1 MEAIIEKIH
10 KEFKVSAD
18 STLKKSKKFLKSYK
32 PIEIKESSDVDFL
45 KSIGFNNV
53 DFVRQQDEFN
63 KDAVEKNFQDSLLGE
78 IQLNI
83 ENFNATRIESRNEY
97 YIKKY
102 VNDVFKYRIIN
113 LDF

>member
-1 MEAIIEKIH
+1 MACTASAGNM
-10 KEFKVSAD
+10 KEHLID
-18 STLKKSKKFLKSYK
+18 LK
-32 PIEIKESSDVDFL
+32 
-45 KSIGFNNV
+45 
-53 DFVRQQDEFN
+53 N
-63 KDAVEKNFQDSLLGE
+63 KLELVLGE

>member
-1 MEAIIEKIH
+1 MINDKNNN
-10 KEFKVSAD
+10 KNNNN
-18 STLKKSKKFLKSYK
+18 
-32 PIEIKESSDVDFL
+32 PIETLACTASAGSMKEHLIDL
-45 KSIGFNNV
+45 K
-53 DFVRQQDEFN
+53 N
-63 KDAVEKNFQDSLLGE
+63 KLELVLGE